1 MTSLIITI
9 KETLGKCILPKGSSI
24 EMHFLTLEV
33 PFSELNMGYWG
44 KKNKKL
50 VEITGFIYINCLMP
64 I

>member
-33 PFSELNMGYWG
+33 PFSELNMGYWER
-44 KKNKKL
+44 KK
-50 VEITGFIYINCLMP
+50 
-64 I
+64 